1 MYYWRKEIQRRG
13 YGAFHDMKVI
23 IVAQKP
29 EPLVRVVE
37 AGGGMVVD
45 LK

>member
-29 EPLVRVVE
+29 DPLVRVVE